1 MPVVIDEIVITIEV
15 PATAQKGGGSTTGQP
30 SAAAAGAAG
39 PVADRAA
46 FIEECVEKVMELLRD
61 RREP

>member
-15 PATAQKGGGSTTGQP
+15 PATAQKGGGSTTSQP
-30 SAAAAGAAG
+30 AAAAGAAG
-39 PVADRAA
+39 PVPDRAA